1 MGQSGGTGVG
11 CVVESSGHIGSGGG
25 VVWHELHVGL
35 VGLSEI
41 YSARSTSQCKSSV
54 KGERL
59 RKAMISWSNG
69 ACAVGRAKERG
80 TGRRGTWGSA
90 ATGGSNL

>member
-41 YSARSTSQCKSSV
+41 YV
-54 KGERL
+54 KRGPV
-59 RKAMISWSNG
+59 SWLAGPSE
-69 ACAVGRAKERG
+69 RAK
-80 TGRRGTWGSA
+80 
-90 ATGGSNL
+90 